1 MTTNRNLSLLAPNV
15 DAFGI
20 LKADGYILPTASTTT
35 LGGVKVDGTTIT
47 INGSGVISG
56 ATTYTLPTATV
67 GTSSTGTLGGVKVDG
82 TTITISNGVISGA
95 NTYTLPTAT
104 TGTLGGVKVDGTTIT
119 VNPTTGVI
127 SGSTSLTATG
137 VTAATYTNPIL
148 TVNSYGQVT
157 AANNGMDQMT
167 AVFIFGE

>member
-20 LKADGYILPTASTTT
+20 LKAGGYILPTASTTT

-47 INGSGVISG
+47 INNGVISG
-56 ATTYTLPTATV
+56 STSYSLPIATT
-67 GTSSTGTLGGVKVDG
+67 SILGGVKVDG
-82 TTITISNGVISGA
+82 STITINNGVISGS
-95 NTYTLPTAT
+95 NSYSLPIAT
-104 TGTLGGVKVDGTTIT
+104 TSILGGVKVDGSTIT
-119 VNPTTGVI
+119 INNGVI

-157 AANNGMDQMT
+157 AANNGMDQIT
-167 AVFIFGE
+167 AVFIFGG